1 MSDSATS
8 SNPSGRTTNDA
19 YDTLKRFWTIQDDG
33 DYSKLADLF
42 ADDAE
47 LVDPVYGTFTGG
59 QAIAEFMTMM
69 NTEMAKAGASFR
81 LAELSGA
88 TDTSGNG
95 TVWAQWTATTN
106 KGDRTGVGV
115 YRTRDGKITYYRDY
129 MNA

>member
-1 MSDSATS
+1 MSDRPTPDSTS
-8 SNPSGRTTNDA
+8 NDGL
-19 YDTLKRFWTIQDDG
+19 DTLRRFWTIQDDG
-33 DYSKLADLF
+33 DYSRLSDLF

-59 QAIAEFMTMM
+59 AAIAGFMKKM

-88 TDTSGNG
+88 TDPAGNG

-106 KGDRTGVGV
+106 DGDRTGVGV
-115 YRTRDGKITYYRDY
+115 YRTRGGRITYYRDY
-129 MNA
+129 MNG